1 MISANQFSKA
11 MAKADSVTQQNQ
23 AMEQV
28 TADFADII
36 NQILGEVP
44 PPKNVEDVRYLTSKA
59 NAKLRLILAVNR
71 FNG

>member
-11 MAKADSVTQQNQ
+11 MANADSVTQQNQ

-28 TADFADII
+28 TADFADIV

-44 PPKNVEDVRYLTSKA
+44 PPKTVEDVRYLTSKA

-71 FNG
+71 SNG